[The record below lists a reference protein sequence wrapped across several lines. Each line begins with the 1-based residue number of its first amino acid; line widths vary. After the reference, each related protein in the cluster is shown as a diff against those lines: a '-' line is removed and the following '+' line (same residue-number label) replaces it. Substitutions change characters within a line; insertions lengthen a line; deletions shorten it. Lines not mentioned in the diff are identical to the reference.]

1 MNTRQVILPQSD
13 IVKLF
18 DEKKFDDINEYIV
31 HMKSFH
37 GLSPYK
43 KDIKPAK
50 FGNGLG
56 ELKMNHFSIRKR
68 KVISENYRY
77 FIINKKKWMLSRIK
91 YGV

>member
-1 MNTRQVILPQSD
+1 
-13 IVKLF
+13 
-18 DEKKFDDINEYIV
+18 
-31 HMKSFH
+31 
-37 GLSPYK
+37 LSPYK

-56 ELKMNHFSIRKR
+56 ELKMNHFSIRKQ